1 MHPSP
6 MKMFFSL
13 KSLQLHLSLGLL
25 QRTKYMWGAHSNE
38 RKLDMDMVSELQKYL
53 LVLQM

>member
-53 LVLQM
+53 LV